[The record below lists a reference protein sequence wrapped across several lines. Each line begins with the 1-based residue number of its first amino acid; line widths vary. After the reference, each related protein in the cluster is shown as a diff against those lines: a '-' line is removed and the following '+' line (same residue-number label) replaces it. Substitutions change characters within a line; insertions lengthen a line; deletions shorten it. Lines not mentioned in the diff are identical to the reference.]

1 MEREK
6 CEILS
11 AYTEH
16 PDMECM
22 WSQREPCGHA
32 CSHVGIK
39 SALALLSFAVCLLFV
54 WNICL
59 QLQLYANMDMSTRC
73 SDLHEPLKGEMKNSK
88 TKNSEV
94 YILSC
99 FQFFNWINDKFINCY
114 RRRIL
119 NSRKASCL
127 FNFPICFF
135 HFRILVFKV
144 HPDYEEAVVVSII
157 KEYRLICQ

>member
-1 MEREK
+1 MTITERRRRKGRAWVCLSIGKLSPNPTYCVQMERK
-6 CEILS
+6 RCEILN
-11 AYTEH
+11 AYPEH
-16 PDMECM
+16 PYMECM
-22 WSQREPCGHA
+22 LSQGQSCGHT
-32 CSHVGIK
+32 CSH
-39 SALALLSFAVCLLFV
+39 ALLSFAVCLLFV

-99 FQFFNWINDKFINCY
+99 FQFFNWINYKFINCY

-119 NSRKASCL
+119 NPRKASCL
-127 FNFPICFF
+127 I
-135 HFRILVFKV
+135 
-144 HPDYEEAVVVSII
+144 
-157 KEYRLICQ
+157 

>member
-1 MEREK
+1 MTITGRRRRKGRAWVCLNIGKLSPNPTYCVQMERER

-22 WSQREPCGHA
+22 WSQREPCGHT

-39 SALALLSFAVCLLFV
+39 IALALLSFAVCLLFA

-73 SDLHEPLKGEMKNSK
+73 SDIHVHEPLKGEMKTSK

-99 FQFFNWINDKFINCY
+99 FQFCHWINDKIINCY
-114 RRRIL
+114 LRR
-119 NSRKASCL
+119 
-127 FNFPICFF
+127 F
-135 HFRILVFKV
+135 
-144 HPDYEEAVVVSII
+144 
-157 KEYRLICQ
+157 